1 MHIDFCQYR
10 AKVQFLAKL
19 KAKKSHFRSNAELCG
34 SDEEQPLCEEV
45 THEYKIVAVWYR
57 FHELVPCQDEV
68 GKYEKYRSEGEDAA
82 ALEHCSYEHG
92 ADDYGIYAYADADY
106 AGRSLRGD
114 YEECCAQDGEC
125 AEHDHCKIAF
135 GLCRELS
142 VRFDLAEISSG
153 EICDVEYVAESEES
167 HLSEEVVAGSHMVA
181 QGREQQ
187 GEGDL
192 PWAKPQ

>member
-1 MHIDFCQYR
+1 MQLFLVHLLLLGSFNQYR
-10 AKVQFLAKL
+10 KKEWAVTIVAAHSFLE
-19 KAKKSHFRSNAELCG
+19 SHQSDRMTDSVFCG
-34 SDEEQPLCEEV
+34 SDEQQPLCREV
-45 THEYKIVAVWYR
+45 WYQNKIVAIWDR
-57 FHELVPCQDEV
+57 FYEFIPCEDEI
-68 GKYEKYRSEGEDAA
+68 GEYEENSSESEDAA

-153 EICDVEYVAESEES
+153 EICDVEYVA
-167 HLSEEVVAGSHMVA
+167 
-181 QGREQQ
+181 
-187 GEGDL
+187 
-192 PWAKPQ
+192 